1 MENPNILWA
10 QDKEYIFLTINI
22 LNIKEQE
29 IVFNENT
36 IEIVGKNNVNNFD
49 IKLDLTC
56 NIIKDKSNWN
66 LNPRNLKINLKK
78 EKSIFINKLTKTK
91 RNNIKIDWHKWI
103 NDESSDDEND
113 MVSDFNDFKKQ
124 LPDEVLNKDFSEF
137 DNDIDINNIDINNI
151 DNDVSED
158 DNLNLDI
165 NDNKENKEEHIIED
179 IDTLNNDE
187 IFDGNDASCELSSS
201 LPNEDIKMDND
212 MIFKPEP
219 ITELETEELDSNNI
233 DIDEAYWPDN

>member
-10 QDKEYIFLTINI
+10 QDNEYIFLTINI

-36 IEIVGKNNVNNFD
+36 IEIVGKNNINNFK
-49 IKLDLTC
+49 INLDLTC
-56 NIIKDKSNWN
+56 NIVKEKSNWN
-66 LNPRNLKINLKK
+66 LNNRNLKINLKK

-103 NDESSDDEND
+103 NEDSSDGEND
-113 MVSDFNDFKKQ
+113 MVSNFNDFKKQ

-137 DNDIDINNIDINNI
+137 DNDIDINNID
-151 DNDVSED
+151 NDVGED
-158 DNLNLDI
+158 ENLNLDI

-179 IDTLNNDE
+179 IDTLNDDE

>member
-36 IEIVGKNNVNNFD
+36 IEIVGKNNINNFK
-49 IKLDLTC
+49 INLDLTC
-56 NIIKDKSNWN
+56 NIVKEKSNWN
-66 LNPRNLKINLKK
+66 LNNRNLKINLKK
-78 EKSIFINKLTKTK
+78 EKSVFINKLTKTK

-103 NDESSDDEND
+103 NEDSSDGEND
-113 MVSDFNDFKKQ
+113 MVSNFNDFKKQ
-124 LPDEVLNKDFSEF
+124 LPEEVLNKDFSEF
-137 DNDIDINNIDINNI
+137 DNDIDINNID
-151 DNDVSED
+151 NDVGED
-158 DNLNLDI
+158 ENLNLDI

-179 IDTLNNDE
+179 IDTLNEDE

-201 LPNEDIKMDND
+201 LPNEDINMDND

-233 DIDEAYWPDN
+233 DIDEAYWPNN

>member
-36 IEIVGKNNVNNFD
+36 IEIVGKNNINNFK
-49 IKLDLTC
+49 INLDLTC
-56 NIIKDKSNWN
+56 NIVKEKSNWN
-66 LNPRNLKINLKK
+66 LNNRNLKINLKK
-78 EKSIFINKLTKTK
+78 EKSVFINKLTKTK

-103 NDESSDDEND
+103 NEDSSDGEND
-113 MVSDFNDFKKQ
+113 MVSNFNDFKKQ
-124 LPDEVLNKDFSEF
+124 LPEEVLNKDFSEF
-137 DNDIDINNIDINNI
+137 DNDIDINNID
-151 DNDVSED
+151 NDVGED
-158 DNLNLDI
+158 ENLNLDI

-179 IDTLNNDE
+179 IDTLNEDE

-233 DIDEAYWPDN
+233 DIDEAYWPNN